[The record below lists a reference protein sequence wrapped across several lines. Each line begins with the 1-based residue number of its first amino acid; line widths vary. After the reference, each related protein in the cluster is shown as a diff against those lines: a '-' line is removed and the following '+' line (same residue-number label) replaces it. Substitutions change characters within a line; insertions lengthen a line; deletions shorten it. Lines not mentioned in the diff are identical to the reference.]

1 MKERRDARTRV
12 LEKATCRLS
21 PVPVGSRL
29 GCLLFL
35 RVEAHGPH
43 PVAFLRRIGGWRNEP
58 LRVAAPRLTKGGG
71 AELEPWLL
79 GALVGLGLGL
89 RLGLGLGLR
98 LGLGLGLGLG
108 LALGLELEG

>member
-1 MKERRDARTRV
+1 MNESD
-12 LEKATCRLS
+12 ATCAHGFLE
-21 PVPVGSRL
+21 RL

-58 LRVAAPRLTKGGG
+58 LRVAAPRLTEGGG
-71 AELEPWLL
+71 AELEPGPL

-89 RLGLGLGLR
+89 G
-98 LGLGLGLGLG
+98 
-108 LALGLELEG
+108 